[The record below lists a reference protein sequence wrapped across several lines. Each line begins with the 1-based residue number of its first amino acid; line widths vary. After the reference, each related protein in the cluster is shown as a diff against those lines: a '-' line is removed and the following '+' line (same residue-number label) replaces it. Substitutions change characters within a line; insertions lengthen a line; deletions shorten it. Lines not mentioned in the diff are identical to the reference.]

1 MRDSWYILYSMHCK
15 DQKGQGLLEV
25 VIALGILT
33 VGLFGVFTL
42 VLGNFTSERAGM
54 MRLQAM
60 NLAREGIEAVKNIR
74 DSNWLTDDKDAW
86 DGIPAN
92 DDVILV
98 YEPDGS
104 KTLESGA
111 NDSAIYIN
119 QDNGLYLQ
127 GSNVGQGAQ
136 KTPFSRK
143 INISKIDNDA
153 GISINSHV
161 EWFEGG
167 REHEVN
173 LVEELYDWR

>member
-1 MRDSWYILYSMHCK
+1 MHYK

-42 VLGNFTSERAGM
+42 VLGNFTSERSGM

-92 DDVILV
+92 GEVILV
-98 YEPDGS
+98 YTPDGS
-104 KTLESGA
+104 KTLESVT
-111 NDSAIYIN
+111 NDSAVYIN

-136 KTPFSRK
+136 KTSFSRVIGLSDIKQEDNTK
-143 INISKIDNDA
+143 IGEKV
-153 GISINSHV
+153 NSRV
-161 EWFEGG
+161 KWFEGG

>member
-1 MRDSWYILYSMHCK
+1 MHCK

-60 NLAREGIEAVKNIR
+60 NLAREGIETVKNIR
-74 DSNWLTDDKDAW
+74 DSNWLADDKGTW
-86 DGIPAN
+86 EGIPVN
-92 DDVILV
+92 DEAILV
-98 YEPDGS
+98 YTPDGT
-104 KTLESGA
+104 KTLNTITDDLA
-111 NDSAIYIN
+111 LYIN
-119 QDNGLYLQ
+119 KDNGLYLQ
-127 GSNVGQGAQ
+127 GSDVGQDAK
-136 KTPFSRK
+136 KTPFSRVITLSDIPPAGAKIGVK
-143 INISKIDNDA
+143 INSK
-153 GISINSHV
+153 V
-161 EWFEGG
+161 KWFEGG